1 MAKNFP
7 NLIEDINLQILNVQ
21 WTPDKG
27 KTKKKIQNSQW
38 SISCGLYPGNP
49 IKFLTTIIISKLWI
63 YFCLHWTN
71 TNFYLIENTIQCKK
85 HHHKIFM

>member
-27 KTKKKIQNSQW
+27 KTKKKNNPNPQW
-38 SISCGLYPGNP
+38 SISCRLYLSNP
-49 IKFLTTIIISKLWI
+49 IKFLTTVLISKLWT

-71 TNFYLIENTIQCKK
+71 TNFYLIENTIQRKK
-85 HHHKIFM
+85 HHYFM